1 MISHFFCKS
10 INCAIA
16 IESINGRLIFG
27 VSVGFAIIYTNE
39 EIIACFNKDGRFCCT
54 ENMAHLFNI
63 LPNYLHVAAH
73 L

>member
-1 MISHFFCKS
+1 MIPHFSCKS

-16 IESINGRLIFG
+16 IESINGRLILG

-39 EIIACFNKDGRFCCT
+39 EIIACFNKDGRFCT